1 MGINELTYESVGDL
15 FEGITKYAHNKEEIS
30 NLSFKILNELKK
42 IKTDYDI
49 SNFIN
54 KLAMSN

>member
-15 FEGITKYAHNKEEIS
+15 FEGITKYAHNREEIS
-30 NLSFKILNELKK
+30 DLRFKILTEFKR